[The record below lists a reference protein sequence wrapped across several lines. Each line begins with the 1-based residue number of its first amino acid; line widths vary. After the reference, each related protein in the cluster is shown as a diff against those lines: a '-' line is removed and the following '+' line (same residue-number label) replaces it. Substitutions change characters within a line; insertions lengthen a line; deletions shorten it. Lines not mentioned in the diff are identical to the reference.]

1 MNRRRFL
8 ASTTIPVGITTA
20 GCSTNTGRTVELEA
34 ETERQDGGSQNETY
48 LVYRHDGEEI
58 RVVGF
63 NQGSFPA
70 SLDDRFGFGIFI
82 EYDESTTLESF
93 RFDLRAPPAGEPAD
107 IYLASPTGEVW
118 PNLMYGRVDGE
129 GSTRIA
135 LSDAPEVTDETV
147 FINTIIDPKAAP
159 VERID
164 IDLELELAAS
174 DASTTYRAETT
185 TTFEP
190 ETR

>member
-8 ASTTIPVGITTA
+8 ATAAIPVGMATA
-20 GCSTNTGRTVELEA
+20 GCSADAGRTIELEA
-34 ETERQDGGSQNETY
+34 ETERQDDGRQNETY
-48 LVYRHDGEEI
+48 LVYRHDGEEV

-63 NQGSFPA
+63 NQGAFPQ
-70 SLDDRFGFGIFI
+70 SLDEEFGVGVFI

-93 RFDLRAPPAGEPAD
+93 RFDLRAPPTGVPAD
-107 IYLASPTGEVW
+107 IYLASPAGEAW
-118 PNLMYGRVDGE
+118 PYLTYGQVDT

-135 LSDAPEVTDETV
+135 LSEAADVDETV
-147 FINTIIDPKAAP
+147 FLSTIVDPRATA
-159 VERID
+159 VERIA
-164 IDLELELAAS
+164 IDLELELTAS
-174 DASTTYRAETT
+174 DGSTTYHAETT